1 MSVRAESASSGLDTL
16 KLIVAILVL
25 LGGIV
30 GFYYYGDKGL
40 VYRVFGVLFST
51 LAAIGIILSTAVGK
65 EFMHFLREAQVEV
78 RKVIW
83 PTRQETMQSTL
94 VVVALVFLVG
104 LILWTLDAG
113 LFWGVSLL
121 TGQGK

>member
-1 MSVRAESASSGLDTL
+1 MSARAESTSSGLDTV
-16 KLIVAILVL
+16 KLVL
-25 LGGIV
+25 AVALLIAGIV
-30 GFYYYGDKGL
+30 GFYHFADKSL
-40 VYRVFGVLFST
+40 VYRVLGL
-51 LAAIGIILSTAVGK
+51 LAAGLTGVALMLTTAIGRAFTS
-65 EFMHFLREAQVEV
+65 FLVESRVEV

-113 LFWGVSLL
+113 LFWGISLL
-121 TGQGK
+121 TGQGN